1 MYIIVKQVSPKI
13 PLTGWFPNFFLET
26 EETVMTIEKT
36 EALNKAGRWVNTLL
50 ILVGFLILFTSIIR
64 LFSWGLAEGFLN
76 YRVPLLLN
84 KLGWV
89 DFGFQLNV
97 NQIVMW
103 VTLLSL
109 YCTILLLLTQI
120 RYLRTRRFWLSAIHL
135 IALLAFTGLSRY
147 WSVAP
152 GFTYSRFNLL
162 LAGALGGILMGFAF
176 EFPRLRKILEI
187 FAIVLIVGSIV
198 LVIAKPEVPTTRI
211 EIKNGVEVAGWLG
224 LFGWK
229 MPFGMMMG
237 FAAVVFFFRLLDF
250 KQQTWPGRI
259 YGLIFFSLSLYM
271 TNKSLSMTEVLA
283 VAAVLFTVLVGAIYL
298 KWGHHLRPVHW
309 WTLGILT
316 VLLVAIIW
324 FERGFFFGLIGK
336 GENLTGRLPLWISLI
351 PAIQERFW
359 FGYGF
364 GEAFWKNSI
373 YYQPIWDQF
382 PEFLPVF
389 AHNGFIEALMDT
401 GIVGLVLWLI
411 FLVQVAYLTLRHF
424 FHKRTLLSLFYFSWV
439 VYMVVMNIAN
449 NHLGSYETFTWLM
462 LVIAFASMVR
472 EDIDR
477 VILPI
482 KTQNS

>member
-1 MYIIVKQVSPKI
+1 V
-13 PLTGWFPNFFLET
+13 
-26 EETVMTIEKT
+26 
-36 EALNKAGRWVNTLL
+36 
-50 ILVGFLILFTSIIR
+50 
-64 LFSWGLAEGFLN
+64 
-76 YRVPLLLN
+76 
-84 KLGWV
+84 
-89 DFGFQLNV
+89 
-97 NQIVMW
+97 
-103 VTLLSL
+103 
-109 YCTILLLLTQI
+109 
-120 RYLRTRRFWLSAIHL
+120 
-135 IALLAFTGLSRY
+135 FTGLSRY

-162 LAGALGGILMGFAF
+162 LTGALGGILMGFAF
-176 EFPRLRKILEI
+176 ELPRLRKILEI
-187 FAIVLIVGSIV
+187 FAIVLVVGSII
-198 LVIAKPEVPTTRI
+198 LLIAKPEVPTTRI
-211 EIKNGVEVAGWLG
+211 EIKNGIEVTGWLG

-229 MPFGMMMG
+229 MPAGMMMG
-237 FAAVVFFFRLLDF
+237 FASVVFFFRLLDF

-259 YGLIFFSLSLYM
+259 YGLIFFSLFVYM

-283 VAAVLFTVLVGAIYL
+283 VAAVLSTVLVGAIYL
-298 KWGHHLRPVHW
+298 KWGHHLKPVHW

-316 VLLVAIIW
+316 VLLVTIIW

-364 GEAFWKNSI
+364 GEAFWKNSV

-411 FLVQVAYLTLRHF
+411 YLVQVAYLTLRHF

-439 VYMVVMNIAN
+439 VFMVVMNIAN

-462 LVIAFASMVR
+462 LVISFASVVR
-472 EDIDR
+472 ESIDR
-477 VILPI
+477 EKTALNSLPA
-482 KTQNS
+482 